1 MMSTDY
7 KADPTQIDPLKY
19 LAEVNGHQSPE
30 EYLEHYHVLR
40 PALLRL
46 QRENPPAFD
55 LVIREISTRLKIK
68 GKTVLTD
75 LAALTLPQAANDT
88 KELLKAMGQIQPLR
102 LAQDLRSGVLWFGVI
117 AGEMKL
123 LVNSRRELLTLDK
136 LPDGLR
142 VRDQGFDLCRISKE
156 AILRFVGGE
165 VCSDLELLVDLQAYF
180 SRFAVFRDRR
190 IPLLLAVWTLGTYC
204 YRVFRVFA
212 YLALRSPDKRCGK
225 SRVLDL
231 LSLVAF
237 NASSRVVHPTEAQVF
252 RGPSRNGGT
261 LLLDEI
267 EALGRADK
275 DTYAGLLAVLN
286 SGFEQGG
293 SVPRLEKT
301 ATGSFREVTFETY
314 CPRAI
319 AGINKLADTLEDR
332 SIIVVMQRK
341 LAREKTERFSPTR
354 LDSVAQTLR
363 DRCYLWA
370 LTHAEDLHEVYEAAD
385 KTFTDLDWLDDRAR
399 DLWEPLVSIAA
410 ISDLIRGDETH
421 GFTVD
426 LIELARDLGQVREA
440 TIENSISAQIIQAL
454 WRIADQEGAANDQAD
469 IALAPKVLADR
480 LQGEL
485 GWNSLSTRH
494 LATILTPLGLHAQK
508 TRQGTKVIRAY
519 HLKPSE
525 LAELCE
531 RYGNGDEKGN
541 EKHV

>member
-7 KADPTQIDPLKY
+7 EADPSQIDPLKY

-75 LAALTLPQAANDT
+75 LAALTLPPATNDT
-88 KELLKAMGQIQPLR
+88 KELLKAMGEIQSLR
-102 LAQDLRSGVLWFGVI
+102 LAQDFRSGVLWFGVI

-165 VCSDLELLVDLQAYF
+165 VCADLELLVDLQAYF

-190 IPLLLAVWTLGTYC
+190 IPLLLAAWTLGTYC
-204 YRVFRVFA
+204 YRVFRLFA

-267 EALGRADK
+267 EALGRADR

-301 ATGSFREVTFETY
+301 AT
-314 CPRAI
+314 
-319 AGINKLADTLEDR
+319 
-332 SIIVVMQRK
+332 RK
-341 LAREKTERFSPTR
+341 FSR
-354 LDSVAQTLR
+354 GDLR
-363 DRCYLWA
+363 DL
-370 LTHAEDLHEVYEAAD
+370 LSE
-385 KTFTDLDWLDDRAR
+385 
-399 DLWEPLVSIAA
+399 
-410 ISDLIRGDETH
+410 SD
-421 GFTVD
+421 
-426 LIELARDLGQVREA
+426 
-440 TIENSISAQIIQAL
+440 
-454 WRIADQEGAANDQAD
+454 
-469 IALAPKVLADR
+469 
-480 LQGEL
+480 
-485 GWNSLSTRH
+485 
-494 LATILTPLGLHAQK
+494 
-508 TRQGTKVIRAY
+508 
-519 HLKPSE
+519 
-525 LAELCE
+525 C
-531 RYGNGDEKGN
+531 RY
-541 EKHV
+541 

>member
-1 MMSTDY
+1 MMSAEHE
-7 KADPTQIDPLKY
+7 ADPYQIDPLTY
-19 LAEVNGHQSPE
+19 LARVNGHHTPE
-30 EYLEHYHVLR
+30 ELFEHYQVLR

-46 QRENPPAFD
+46 QRESPPAFD
-55 LVIREISTRLKIK
+55 LIVREITARLKIK

-75 LAALTLPQAANDT
+75 LASLVVPPVAQDAKTLL
-88 KELLKAMGQIQPLR
+88 EAMGQSPPLR
-102 LAQDLRSGVLWFGVI
+102 LAQDFRSSVLWFGVI
-117 AGEMKL
+117 AGETKL
-123 LVNSRRELLTLDK
+123 LLNSYRELLTIDK

-165 VCSDLELLVDLQAYF
+165 VCSDLEILVDLQAYF

-190 IPLLLAVWTLGTYC
+190 IPLLLAAWTLGTYC

-301 ATGSFREVTFETY
+301 ATG
-314 CPRAI
+314 
-319 AGINKLADTLEDR
+319 D
-332 SIIVVMQRK
+332 
-341 LAREKTERFSPTR
+341 
-354 LDSVAQTLR
+354 LR
-363 DRCYLWA
+363 DL
-370 LTHAEDLHEVYEAAD
+370 LSE
-385 KTFTDLDWLDDRAR
+385 
-399 DLWEPLVSIAA
+399 
-410 ISDLIRGDETH
+410 SD
-421 GFTVD
+421 
-426 LIELARDLGQVREA
+426 
-440 TIENSISAQIIQAL
+440 
-454 WRIADQEGAANDQAD
+454 
-469 IALAPKVLADR
+469 
-480 LQGEL
+480 
-485 GWNSLSTRH
+485 
-494 LATILTPLGLHAQK
+494 
-508 TRQGTKVIRAY
+508 
-519 HLKPSE
+519 
-525 LAELCE
+525 C
-531 RYGNGDEKGN
+531 RY
-541 EKHV
+541 